1 MDHLDRYER
10 ILRLVTEDI
19 KIGKYKYNLK
29 DELYKFYVHN
39 NKSAGI
45 RIRKIM
51 QMIRKESVLIRKDV
65 EIYKKCFESI
75 GLFDYKY
82 RLWKSN
88 PQIPIDNKDAFKA
101 SVGAYFNYLFSKY
114 KEDNIW

>member
-1 MDHLDRYER
+1 MGFDLIDENSKYFDD
-10 ILRLVTEDI
+10 LLL
-19 KIGKYKYNLK
+19 KIFKHSTYNI
-29 DELYKFYVHN
+29 D
-39 NKSAGI
+39 
-45 RIRKIM
+45 
-51 QMIRKESVLIRKDV
+51 VLIRKDV

>member
-65 EIYKKCFESI
+65 QRIKKYEM
-75 GLFDYKY
+75 
-82 RLWKSN
+82 
-88 PQIPIDNKDAFKA
+88 
-101 SVGAYFNYLFSKY
+101 
-114 KEDNIW
+114 